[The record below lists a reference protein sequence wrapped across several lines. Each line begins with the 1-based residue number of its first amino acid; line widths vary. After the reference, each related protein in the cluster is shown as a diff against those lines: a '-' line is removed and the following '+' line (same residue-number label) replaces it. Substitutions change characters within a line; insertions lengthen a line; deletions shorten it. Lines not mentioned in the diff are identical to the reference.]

1 MTTAAVQSPARVP
14 TPRQKQTSLDPL
26 DVSVADRPITGTT
39 GQPKAL
45 SPSSISPTDK
55 GGGNGRDGLGGGT
68 TTGNGNGNGQGNGN
82 GAGRRAAR
90 NGAPLDPLS
99 DRATANLIRRILCP
113 QQLDKGKSNSA
124 SIEGLLPPL
133 TSRNDVDLQ
142 LYALIAI
149 ILREYVQNWYSKI
162 TPDETFVAEI
172 VQIIA
177 HCTRA
182 LEQRIRKVDLE
193 SLLLDEIP
201 DLLDK
206 HITAYRAAH
215 NPITQAPIKTDPREI
230 YHSLCPLP
238 ALSPVPRPGF
248 PDSSTEQAQN
258 EAAYRQLLVHGVLAI
273 LLPTEDLEND
283 CLTALVGQ
291 ILSEL
296 IIGNN
301 VANKLSE
308 PWLIREMLLV
318 VTRVIDRRNVPQAG
332 SKGQSKA
339 VSGAGKIEVPEPTGS
354 RKGFSAQAVLWS
366 IVHWCFLAISFLRTI
381 FTILI
386 ASRSLPRRTL
396 RGLHDHDDGASRHKT
411 GLKPIQSAKP
421 SEMTSGP
428 VITPVLA
435 FRCWPAI
442 SNLIEMDV
450 RMPWL
455 CGTLAMLQ
463 WIMTRWPG
471 RLAAV
476 DGVIDRLLSHA
487 IHRYLLDPAGLP
499 PLLRNVRGALFPNNM
514 PGTPTL
520 TPPSSELEL
529 RALRR
534 RCAKAI
540 WTSLIPSRMVGRLY
554 FNGAFIDSNK
564 NYMTNNS
571 SGSKTDN
578 TGSIASGPGPSP
590 LSSSGSS
597 SSAPKRS
604 TVAAAQ
610 KALDTNKHTTTNQTN
625 NNGEGGSDRKKQN
638 KQQQG
643 PKDPSTAASS
653 SAKLQI
659 DDTTPVGAEVDEE
672 DEEILQEIE
681 QGILDVFS
689 DEYCNKHFIYSL
701 LELGLVRLMPELAE
715 KRITELWNE
724 RVPGHVDAYNLA

>member
-45 SPSSISPTDK
+45 SPVSISPTDK
-55 GGGNGRDGLGGGT
+55 GGGNGRDGLGGGS

-201 DLLDK
+201 NLLDK

-215 NPITQAPIKTDPREI
+215 NPITQPPIKTDPREI
-230 YHSLCPLP
+230 YHALCPLP

-308 PWLIREMLLV
+308 PWLILEMLLV

-339 VSGAGKIEVPEPTGS
+339 VSGAGKIEIPGPTGS
-354 RKGFSAQAVLWS
+354 RKGFSAQALLWTM
-366 IVHWCFLAISFLRTI
+366 VHWCFLAISFLRTI

-411 GLKPIQSAKP
+411 GLKPIQPAKP
-421 SEMTSGP
+421 SETTSGP

-463 WIMTRWPG
+463 WITTRWPG

-554 FNGAFIDSNK
+554 FGGAFLSGGHGNQ
-564 NYMTNNS
+564 YSMTS
-571 SGSKTDN
+571 SSDSGSNN
-578 TGSIASGPGPSP
+578 TGSLASGPGPSP
-590 LSSSGSS
+590 LSRSGSS

-604 TVAAAQ
+604 ARVLANT
-610 KALDTNKHTTTNQTN
+610 KSTTTNPPN
-625 NNGEGGSDRKKQN
+625 SNNGEGGSDGKKQ
-638 KQQQG
+638 KRQQQQG
-643 PKDPSTAASS
+643 QGQKDPSSS
-653 SAKLQI
+653 SSQLQI
-659 DDTTPVGAEVDEE
+659 DNNPAARGEADEDE

-701 LELGLVRLMPELAE
+701 LELVLVRLMPELAE
-715 KRITELWNE
+715 KGITELWNE
-724 RVPGHVDAYNLA
+724 RVPGHVDAYNMA